1 MASSQSLESLLIEIE
16 LLRRQLMEV
25 ATKKGFSNDE
35 SVQMSQELDQL
46 LNRYQLLE
54 RNKHN

>member
-1 MASSQSLESLLIEIE
+1 MESLLIEIE